1 MEIYRLGWRVKGHV
15 GCSSSTPMSPLIR
28 WKIIKLYIYKMGN
41 KQRSI
46 YWNPIKLGGNKMNKR
61 RERKR
66 EIPSISKPFLPFCTC
81 PTSRW
86 VCSSPTSVS
95 YHFPLL
101 FFFSLSFSRSITSAF
116 FLLLLLHCILPGN
129 VYQLESNFPPIRTD
143 LH

>member
-86 VCSSPTSVS
+86 VREQPTWCVRPQLLFLTISPSFFS
-95 YHFPLL
+95 LASPFHARLLPLSFF
-101 FFFSLSFSRSITSAF
+101 FFFSIVFSQAMFTS
-116 FLLLLLHCILPGN
+116 
-129 VYQLESNFPPIRTD
+129 
-143 LH
+143 